1 MVGEWSECVTETT
14 QVELRRKHFL
24 GDTLD
29 GGKAVGVCD
38 KHKTTQVEPKSRWTG
53 GSPCVK
59 VQLRQPGAY
68 TRPLFKSTIGAVVV
82 TDATQPD
89 SLCRHVHR
97 TDGGGT
103 LKREKNQPIKID
115 FQPKSLD
122 PSTYQIFP
130 IKIIASKSSYRCS
143 ISN

>member
-103 LKREKNQPIKID
+103 LKREKINLSKSTFNPKALTHQPIKY
-115 FQPKSLD
+115 FL
-122 PSTYQIFP
+122 
-130 IKIIASKSSYRCS
+130 SK
-143 ISN
+143 